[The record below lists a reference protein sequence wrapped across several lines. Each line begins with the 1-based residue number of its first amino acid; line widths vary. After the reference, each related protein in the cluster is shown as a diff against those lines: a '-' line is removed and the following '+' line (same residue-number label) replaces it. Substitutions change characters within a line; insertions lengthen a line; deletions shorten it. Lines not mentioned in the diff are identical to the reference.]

1 MKKFVIGILTFA
13 LSVFTLFSMT
23 ACDKIVKLTFSLTVY
38 NEDTSAREQKTLTFD
53 MYENLA
59 ETAVAAVRDAVNN
72 GSYDDCVFYKQNTYK
87 TENLSSQLM
96 FGSLKKS
103 GGSYEKVTQAAVPGA
118 EFEKNGVTG
127 SNLTNSVGYLGLW
140 RSWSS
145 NNDDGYKTSGYDKS
159 TASLYMPTD
168 DLSSYNGYFCV
179 FAKYSTQED
188 LDLINDIVA
197 LFDSSENYTEYTCY
211 YTANAD
217 GTLYLDG
224 EGNPVWNIVL
234 SSAFDDVTNAYD
246 SGDDPTAG
254 TNPDTQYDSYTA
266 TVLNAEKLAITDITV
281 G

>member
-38 NEDTSAREQKTLTFD
+38 NEEASATEQKTLTFD

-72 GSYDDCVFYKQNTYK
+72 GSYDDCVFYKQNTDK
-87 TENLSSQLM
+87 GTSISSQLM

-140 RSWSS
+140 R
-145 NNDDGYKTSGYDKS
+145 KLEFQERIYDYR
-159 TASLYMPTD
+159 AHI
-168 DLSSYNGYFCV
+168 
-179 FAKYSTQED
+179 EHR
-188 LDLINDIVA
+188 VA
-197 LFDSSENYTEYTCY
+197 VYAHF
-211 YTANAD
+211 
-217 GTLYLDG
+217 GHHF
-224 EGNPVWNIVL
+224 V
-234 SSAFDDVTNAYD
+234 
-246 SGDDPTAG
+246 
-254 TNPDTQYDSYTA
+254 
-266 TVLNAEKLAITDITV
+266 
-281 G
+281 

>member
-23 ACDKIVKLTFSLTVY
+23 ACDRIVKLTFSLTVY
-38 NEDTSAREQKTLTFD
+38 NEDTSATEQKTLTFD

-59 ETAVAAVRDAVNN
+59 DSAVAAVRDAVNN
-72 GSYDDCVFYKQNTYK
+72 GSYDDCVFYKQNTDRG
-87 TENLSSQLM
+87 TSISSQLM
-96 FGSLKKS
+96 FGSLKRS
-103 GGSYEKVTQAAVPGA
+103 GSSYVKAEQAAVPDA

-140 RSWSS
+140 RSWTSTK
-145 NNDDGYKTSGYDKS
+145 GYTTTGYRTSI
-159 TASLYMPTD
+159 ASLYMPTSD
-168 DLSSYNGYFCV
+168 ISSYNGYFCV
-179 FAKYSTQED
+179 FAKYSAQED
-188 LDLINDIVA
+188 LDLINDIIA

-211 YTANAD
+211 YTANTD

-246 SGDDPTAG
+246 SGDDSSAG
-254 TNPDTQYDSYTA
+254 TNPDTQYDSYTV
-266 TVLNAEKLAITDITV
+266 TVLNADKLAVTGISV